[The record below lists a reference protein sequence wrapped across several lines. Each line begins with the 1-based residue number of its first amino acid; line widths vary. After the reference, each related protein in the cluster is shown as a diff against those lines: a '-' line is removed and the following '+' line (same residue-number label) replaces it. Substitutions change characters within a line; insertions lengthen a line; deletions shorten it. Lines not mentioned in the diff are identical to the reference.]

1 MESEIE
7 KVKSLLILLLLLTSI
22 FSAAVLTRP
31 IGVYGQYSS
40 FVPFAVRPPLVSN
53 NTTIP
58 TNPPNSTTS
67 DTAPQPPQVQEQQQR
82 QTTPVNQNDSI
93 RSYFTTT
100 GGIDESLDPNNPKG
114 EDNVDGERPDYAFLA
129 SLFSVT
135 EPTPGQLVQA
145 AENNTDIDV
154 EKIRESARESL
165 GDLIYLRTFL
175 AMGDIE
181 AARFFTSKIDRQM
194 LDVGMEVGFTRPVEQ
209 MILVEG
215 SIDDEAAAEE
225 EGEGSNVSNSGQLIA
240 ELEQLEQ
247 QAIEEGRLPPNPTYT
262 TLNASDINELA
273 LDARG
278 RLGVIAYANSNGDQ
292 AQVTA
297 YTQELADILLDMYY
311 MTNFA
316 VPLEQVRHWFNITTH
331 RST

>member
-1 MESEIE
+1 MYQLLDDHHQYQTTPPHQRIPPIQL
-7 KVKSLLILLLLLTSI
+7 LLILLHNLH
-22 FSAAVLTRP
+22 R
-31 IGVYGQYSS
+31 YK
-40 FVPFAVRPPLVSN
+40 N
-53 NTTIP
+53 N
-58 TNPPNSTTS
+58 NNNK
-67 DTAPQPPQVQEQQQR
+67 QR
-82 QTTPVNQNDSI
+82 QYQQNDSI
-93 RSYFTTT
+93 RSPFATT

-145 AENNTDIDV
+145 AETNTDIDV

-215 SIDDEAAAEE
+215 SIDDEAATAE

-240 ELEQLEQ
+240 EPRT
-247 QAIEEGRLPPNPTYT
+247 ART
-262 TLNASDINELA
+262 AS
-273 LDARG
+273 
-278 RLGVIAYANSNGDQ
+278 
-292 AQVTA
+292 
-297 YTQELADILLDMYY
+297 
-311 MTNFA
+311 
-316 VPLEQVRHWFNITTH
+316 H
-331 RST
+331 